1 MTSAGRWTI
10 VVVVL
15 AVAGIVALWPRG
27 GEDEGGGPVDL
38 NTISSLPAAGPPEDD
53 AALAPLRQRAAMQP
67 CPSRSPDAP
76 APRGPLA
83 DVRAPCLG
91 TPGMVDLG
99 ATLAGRSTLLNFW
112 ASWCVPCR
120 EEMPALDA
128 IATKYN
134 SDTFMVLPINL
145 DMGESGL
152 KKAQD
157 FLAEGAYQNLPLFA
171 DNTFAAFERLK
182 TEAVAIGLPV
192 TLLLDEMGCE
202 LAVLP
207 GPAEWNTP
215 DGEAVVEALISL

>member
-1 MTSAGRWTI
+1 MTETNAPQPESSPLPRLILTLGLAILGVGISVWIFLSNAAPSARECPVQTE
-10 VVVVL
+10 
-15 AVAGIVALWPRG
+15 AGQKL
-27 GEDEGGGPVDL
+27 
-38 NTISSLPAAGPPEDD
+38 D
-53 AALAPLRQRAAMQP
+53 AAAVGELAALIGTGEGRGY
-67 CPSRSPDAP
+67 RSMTFKK
-76 APRGPLA
+76 A
-83 DVRAPCLG
+83 DG
-91 TPGMVDLG
+91 TDTSISAFSGK
-99 ATLAGRSTLLNFW
+99 RLLVNFW

-157 FLAEGAYQNLPLFA
+157 FLAEGAYRNLPLFA

-207 GPAEWNTP
+207 GPAEWATP